1 MSVAVQEKTFV
12 CLFMSRVHCLVS
24 NISQRTGAVFTE
36 RSARK
41 GSDTKKTPSE
51 ASYSK
56 TCLKR
61 PLSKRPKIGFNTNYY
76 LMQVKSIAECSNG
89 SILQYFRPS
98 FSYYF
103 PLRSLLCLL
112 LSGRLRQVLLYTY
125 M

>member
-1 MSVAVQEKTFV
+1 MSITVLEKTFV

-24 NISQRTGAVFTE
+24 NISLRSVAVFTE

-41 GSDTKKTPSE
+41 GRDTKRNQPES
-51 ASYSK
+51 SYSR